1 MEKTIENLNQL
12 LGTLQRLLS
21 LHRRLLDAIR
31 TEREALLS
39 ADVRRIHDVT
49 LEKQGVLHEIQV
61 AEQERVNAARTVA
74 ALLNAPADGA
84 GLSNLILL
92 AQAASLRISDQL
104 RSVQQALQLLVSRI
118 QEQNQANLRLV
129 ETSLVHVNEMKKNII
144 GESMPA
150 SGTYSSSGQKQ
161 NSPAQPRMLST
172 EV

>member
-74 ALLNAPADGA
+74 ALLNAPATTGIK
-84 GLSNLILL
+84 L
-92 AQAASLRISDQL
+92 
-104 RSVQQALQLLVSRI
+104 
-118 QEQNQANLRLV
+118 
-129 ETSLVHVNEMKKNII
+129 T
-144 GESMPA
+144 ESFAMHPA
-150 SGTYSSSGQKQ
+150 SSVSGLYFNHPESKYFAVGKIGRDQVEDYARRAGM
-161 NSPAQPRMLST
+161 SARET
-172 EV
+172 ERWLAPNLAYDPD